1 MSIIRVEYS
10 IFVDKFVSPEVGVG
24 YLLDGGGGG
33 GEERR
38 GKERLLNLLLKY
50 CFERI
55 CVGDGEWWWWW
66 WGVPVFR

>member
-1 MSIIRVEYS
+1 
-10 IFVDKFVSPEVGVG
+10 VDKFVSPEVGVG
-24 YLLDGGGGG
+24 CLVDDDGGGGG

-55 CVGDGEWWWWW
+55 CVGDGEWWWLY
-66 WGVPVFR
+66 

>member
-1 MSIIRVEYS
+1 LSVIRVECS
-10 IFVDKFVSPEVGVG
+10 IFVDRFVSPEVGVG
-24 YLLDGGGGG
+24 CLVGGG

-55 CVGDGEWWWWW
+55 CVGDGEWWWLY
-66 WGVPVFR
+66 